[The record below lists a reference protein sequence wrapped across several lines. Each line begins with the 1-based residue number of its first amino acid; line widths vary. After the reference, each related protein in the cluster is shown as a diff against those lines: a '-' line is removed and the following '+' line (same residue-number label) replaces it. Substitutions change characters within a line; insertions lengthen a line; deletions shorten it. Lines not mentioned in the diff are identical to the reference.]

1 MRPMTDS
8 HETQGNAADIQP
20 VQRTGAP
27 KSKRWYAV
35 AAGVLVVVAGGT
47 VAAVAGDGGG
57 RGSGN
62 AAAAPS
68 TATAA
73 IIRGDVVDT
82 ESVDGKLTYSD
93 SRAITI
99 AKSGTVTWV
108 PAEGATMIRGK
119 PLLKV
124 DTKPVVLMYGS
135 LPLYRPLYDGVG
147 DGTDVRQLERNLK
160 ALGYGDAMTVDR
172 HFTTATAHAVE
183 DWQDDMG
190 LPETGRIDASQV
202 VFQPGAVRVTDVK
215 AGKGQRAGGGPA
227 LTVSDTK
234 SIVHVD
240 LDAGKQQLAD
250 KGAAVTVELPNGKR
264 VGGHIT
270 DVGTVA
276 RKSQSS
282 QSSDSG
288 DDTSTIDVDIT
299 LDQKDTGRLDDAPVT
314 VDLESARAKNV
325 LSVPIEALLALRE
338 GGFGVEVVEGDTS
351 HIVPV
356 RIGTFGGG
364 RVEITGAGL
373 GEGMKVGV
381 ARS

>member
-264 VGGHIT
+264 
-270 DVGTVA
+270 
-276 RKSQSS
+276 
-282 QSSDSG
+282 
-288 DDTSTIDVDIT
+288 
-299 LDQKDTGRLDDAPVT
+299 
-314 VDLESARAKNV
+314 
-325 LSVPIEALLALRE
+325 
-338 GGFGVEVVEGDTS
+338 
-351 HIVPV
+351 
-356 RIGTFGGG
+356 
-364 RVEITGAGL
+364 
-373 GEGMKVGV
+373 
-381 ARS
+381 